1 MTGYLRQ
8 KHDVVIAEKR
18 VETTLSLLSPR
29 FRVQR
34 RTWTTRAENLI
45 PYRPDYFGY
54 KLHIDQNENLKVCC
68 LRFMLKLLIY
78 KQLGL
83 SYLKIF
89 VLIFATFQ
97 FFIFWFMTDFVKW
110 KLQFRN
116 CLFFFIWNEKL
127 NYKKHL
133 SSFNINY
140 YMKKW
145 KTKKILFKSVY
156 QKYNSFFDLKTKW
169 ILKFLSFFIFLF
181 HY

>member
-116 CLFFFIWNEKL
+116 CLFFLFEMKNWITKNIFHLSILIITWKNEKRKKYFL
-127 NYKKHL
+127 NL
-133 SSFNINY
+133 C
-140 YMKKW
+140 
-145 KTKKILFKSVY
+145 TKSI
-156 QKYNSFFDLKTKW
+156 
-169 ILKFLSFFIFLF
+169 IHFLI
-181 HY
+181 